1 MKSTTTSTRTAR
13 TLGYWTTTSLVSFVL
28 LSGGVASLLR
38 RPDNVEGMAEL
49 GYPAY
54 MLTILGFWKVL
65 GAAALLSPRLPRL
78 KEWAYAGT
86 LFDLTGAAFSHAVS
100 GPDALHAIWPALF
113 ATLALASWALRPE
126 DRVLGS
132 LRTAA
137 AAA

>member
-1 MKSTTTSTRTAR
+1 MKSTTSTTTVRN
-13 TLGYWTTTSLVSFVL
+13 LGYWTSTSLVSFVL

-38 RPDNVEGMAEL
+38 RPDNVQGMAEL

-65 GAAALLSPRLPRL
+65 GAVALLSPRLPRL

-100 GPDALHAIWPALF
+100 GPDPSHAVWPALF
-113 ATLALASWALRPE
+113 AVLALVSWSLRPA

-132 LRTAA
+132 LRPAA
-137 AAA
+137 VAA